1 MLRFQRLVAFCICVE
16 VASGW
21 THPMVLQPKVADSR
35 HKGHKWQR
43 YTSRDPKGG
52 ERHPPSLLNAEP
64 QKRSCETTSGFSE
77 LRRGRPE
84 SSLSSLS
91 IPSGIRQAT
100 IIRRSAPLTSDLSP
114 TPAKN
119 EGGIFDAETFA
130 FPTDASPPSFLETK
144 VRGMVFALRPHRVL
158 IISSPSPPQN
168 FSRILVLIAASLY
181 GTNFASVKI
190 LDSHVPIA
198 AGASLRFGLAA
209 LACAPFLFS
218 RGSDEA
224 KGSAGW
230 APILAGLEIGAWNSA
245 GYLAQAVGLETTD
258 ASKSAFICR

>member
-119 EGGIFDAETFA
+119 EGGIF
-130 FPTDASPPSFLETK
+130 SF
-144 VRGMVFALRPHRVL
+144 
-158 IISSPSPPQN
+158 
-168 FSRILVLIAASLY
+168 FSRS
-181 GTNFASVKI
+181 F
-190 LDSHVPIA
+190 
-198 AGASLRFGLAA
+198 F
-209 LACAPFLFS
+209 CFS
-218 RGSDEA
+218 WFCFDLNCRWRQSSDY
-224 KGSAGW
+224 KVSITYCW
-230 APILAGLEIGAWNSA
+230 LNS
-245 GYLAQAVGLETTD
+245 
-258 ASKSAFICR
+258 IW